1 MSWWAR
7 RTPTRLTRS
16 TPYVERARHNAG
28 LSLGLFEAR
37 PLPLPHGASVRDF
50 PGPLPEAAGPKKLGF
65 ERLGAWQGD
74 GGKQGL
80 AVTHPEHPED
90 IGQMELDGPF
100 GDAQRAG
107 DLFIRK
113 SAHGQLQNM
122 NFTRGE
128 RETGKEFF
136 APQPIRLAD
145 VFRLTYIDHDSNG
158 PKVKGTGVTA
168 YIIPGTLTRHIEG
181 TAAINGQ
188 DGFTYK
194 VDVTDTG
201 EPGTNDTFAIT
212 LSNGYSASG
221 PTLRGG
227 NIQLHVP
234 KPCQ

>member
-37 PLPLPHGASVRDF
+37 PLPLPLWASVRDF
-50 PGPLPEAAGPKKLGF
+50 PGPVPEAAGPKKLEF

-80 AVTHPEHPED
+80 AVTHPELPED
-90 IGQMELDGPF
+90 IGHMELNGPF

-113 SAHGQLQNM
+113 SAHGQLQNV

-136 APQPIRLAD
+136 APQSIRLAD
-145 VFRLTYIDHDSNG
+145 LFRQ
-158 PKVKGTGVTA
+158 A
-168 YIIPGTLTRHIEG
+168 WRE
-181 TAAINGQ
+181 
-188 DGFTYK
+188 
-194 VDVTDTG
+194 
-201 EPGTNDTFAIT
+201 
-212 LSNGYSASG
+212 YSAPWS
-221 PTLRGG
+221 
-227 NIQLHVP
+227 
-234 KPCQ
+234 